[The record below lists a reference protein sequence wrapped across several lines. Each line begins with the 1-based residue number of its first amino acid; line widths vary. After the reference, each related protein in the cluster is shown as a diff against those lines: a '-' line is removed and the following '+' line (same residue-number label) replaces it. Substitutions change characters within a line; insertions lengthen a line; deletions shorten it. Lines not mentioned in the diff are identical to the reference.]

1 MRAGPIVTKEAR
13 LHPTASFLEGMDF
26 EVFQLFLPIVES
38 TYEAAALVSNT
49 LISRRLN
56 EQLNFFRRSVPLDI
70 KPCCTSGVSY
80 CSELF
85 QSAIFVLF
93 LLRTH
98 SGQSGSASELQTECV

>member
-1 MRAGPIVTKEAR
+1 MKLMRAGPIVTKEAR

-56 EQLNFFRRSVPLDI
+56 EQLNFFRRSVPLNI
-70 KPCCTSGVSY
+70 KPCCTSGVS
-80 CSELF
+80 
-85 QSAIFVLF
+85 VL
-93 LLRTH
+93 LL
-98 SGQSGSASELQTECV
+98 